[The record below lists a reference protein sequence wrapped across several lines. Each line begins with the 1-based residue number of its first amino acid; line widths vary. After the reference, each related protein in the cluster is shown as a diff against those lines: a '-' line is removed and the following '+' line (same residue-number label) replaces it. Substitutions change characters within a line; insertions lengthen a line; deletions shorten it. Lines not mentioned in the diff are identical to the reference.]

1 MPSVL
6 PFKGYHPEPELLE
19 AMLAGRTFNRYDV
32 INRDFRTLL
41 GHGLLHET
49 HSAAYYF
56 LEITTDSRSFR
67 GLWTSTRVSDL
78 ASVHILGHE
87 RISEER
93 KAAIYNSIE
102 AGGLDINPLIFNYD
116 ETSEIESFFTRICS
130 GAPIVASAGAKQ
142 SYKIWAC
149 TQPMLMTAITRALAL
164 INPVYIAD
172 GHHRSAA
179 LLRFAGVR
187 DLYFSSLFFTTQ
199 NLEIHAFH
207 RLVDEIS
214 TLNAAALVGTLQEYY
229 TVEQLADDLPPPMP
243 YCAGMITMISSCA
256 GSYILKRHEQ
266 PAGKSDLDY
275 FESVFKSRFP
285 NLPLRFQGGPG
296 TEPAIIS
303 AVRTASNAAAFLF
316 YPPSMFEIRAVSN
329 RGAFLPAKSSW
340 FEPKIPSGLL
350 IRRFV

>member
-1 MPSVL
+1 MPSIL
-6 PFKGYHPEPELLE
+6 PFQGYYPQPELVE

-32 INRDFRTLL
+32 INRDFGTLL

-78 ASVHILGHE
+78 ASVLILGHE

-93 KAAIYNSIE
+93 KAAIYSSIE

-116 ETSEIESFFTRICS
+116 GTPEIESFFARICS
-130 GAPIVASAGAKQ
+130 GVPIVASTGSKQ
-142 SYKIWAC
+142 SVKIWAC

-179 LLRFAGVR
+179 LLPFAGVR
-187 DLYFSSLFFTTQ
+187 DLYFSSLYFSTQ
-199 NLEIHAFH
+199 NLEIHPFH
-207 RLVDEIS
+207 RLVDNMGS
-214 TLNAAALVGTLQEYY
+214 LSAGTFTDTLQEYY
-229 TVEQLADDLPPPMP
+229 SVERLADDVPQPMP
-243 YCAGMITMISSCA
+243 YCAGMITMITSCK
-256 GSYILKRHEQ
+256 GSYTLKRPQ
-266 PAGKSDLDY
+266 PFGEMSDLEY
-275 FESVFKSRFP
+275 FESVFIVHFP
-285 NLPLRFQGGPG
+285 TLPLRFQGGPG
-296 TEPAIIS
+296 IEPAIMS
-303 AVRTASNAAAFLF
+303 EVQTALNAAAFLF
-316 YPPSMFEIRAVSN
+316 YAPSIAQIRAVSN

-350 IRRFV
+350 IRRFI